1 MLRMTAHDAYNEA
14 MRQEDGFFST
24 LYETIQDKILEATK
38 KKQLQMTTP
47 IYASLEELFE
57 ALNMLENDGFQTTVR
72 IIKYDEKQLPYVET
86 SVSVNWC
93 NEFRD

>member
-1 MLRMTAHDAYNEA
+1 
-14 MRQEDGFFST
+14 
-24 LYETIQDKILEATK
+24 
-38 KKQLQMTTP
+38 MTTP

-93 NEFRD
+93 DEFRD

>member
-1 MLRMTAHDAYNEA
+1 MKQRDKKMV
-14 MRQEDGFFST
+14 FSL
-24 LYETIQDKILEATK
+24 LYMKLFKTK